1 MDTGSRPL
9 EIDSDLTL
17 SSPEGATIRV
27 SSQAK
32 RLDVDVDPRLLSLR
46 TGRVLPARAIRHEL
60 LGMLQRVLRRAD
72 LSLAVSVQGTLI
84 GDMDGR
90 GTGSWSAKLLGVEP
104 MRIHLRG
111 LLRAL
116 WARRR

>member
-17 SSPEGATIRV
+17 SSPEGAKIRV

-32 RLDVDVDPRLLSLR
+32 RLDVNVDPRLLSLR
-46 TGRVLPARAIRHEL
+46 TGRVIPARATRREW
-60 LGMLQRVLRRAD
+60 LGMLQRLLRRAD
-72 LSLAVSVQGTLI
+72 LSLAVSVRGTLI

-111 LLRAL
+111 LFRAL